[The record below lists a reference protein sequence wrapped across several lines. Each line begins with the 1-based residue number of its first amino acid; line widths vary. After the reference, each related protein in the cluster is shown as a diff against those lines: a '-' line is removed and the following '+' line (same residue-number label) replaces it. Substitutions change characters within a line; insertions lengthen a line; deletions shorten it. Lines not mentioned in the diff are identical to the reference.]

1 MIVQTKIAKPQLP
14 FKGPLLLS
22 VVALAILAA
31 LFYTATS
38 VFRTLELSQATAK
51 LSLYR
56 TTIENELQRLEH
68 LPVIVADKVQVRN
81 AVQSRPAN
89 RLNQELLDLSR
100 DARAEA
106 IYVMDAQGLTI
117 AASNFANTPTFL
129 GKNYGFRQYF
139 QEAMQG
145 RRASLFAIGAT
156 TSRAGYFLSAPI
168 LSQGKPIGVAVV
180 KIDLT
185 RLTDILEQ
193 TNEMILVSN
202 KDNIVVLSSR
212 ADWRYRSLEALDDN
226 RRKEIYKERQFGQEE
241 LRLLNWEAPSKNA
254 AIINGQKFLSLETQ
268 LNNPLWTIRYIGDT
282 RAIRERALLVVAV
295 AAGMMALSALVFL
308 TWRSGRL
315 RHALSASQKDRKRL
329 QREIE
334 VRRQAERRLT
344 RAQEELKR
352 SSKLAALGQLAASV
366 THELGQPI
374 SAMKNYLAAEEI
386 AGDAPQNGLGRQL
399 SLIVARM
406 ENITKQLRFF
416 ASDRGEDMSPVVMQ
430 NVVRGALS
438 MLKYDLEKAEIELA
452 SALPAQDILV
462 LGNQQRLEQVVI
474 NVLRNAIMAAE
485 TAPEH
490 KVMIDLSVAVDGQ
503 VRLCI
508 TDTGAGLGG
517 QTIDQLS
524 EPFHTT
530 RSSGEGMGLGLA
542 ISTSIIQEHGGHL
555 TAKDAKAGGAEFIIA
570 LNALQ
575 END

>member
-1 MIVQTKIAKPQLP
+1 MAT
-14 FKGPLLLS
+14 
-22 VVALAILAA
+22 
-31 LFYTATS
+31 LFYAATS

-56 TTIENELQRLEH
+56 TTIENELRRLEH

-81 AVQSRPAN
+81 AVQLRPAD

-168 LSQGKPIGVAVV
+168 IIQGKPIGVAVV

-185 RLTDILEQ
+185 HLTDILEQ

-212 ADWRYRSLEALDDN
+212 ADWRYRSLVALDDN

-241 LRLLNWEAPSKNA
+241 LRLLNWEAPSKNV
-254 AIINGQKFLSLETQ
+254 AILNGQKFLSLEAQ

-295 AAGMMALSALVFL
+295 AAGMMALSALAFL

-334 VRRQAERRLT
+334 VRRQAEQRLT
-344 RAQEELKR
+344 HAQEELKR

-374 SAMKNYLAAEEI
+374 SAMKNYLTAEEI
-386 AGDAPQNGLGRQL
+386 AGDAPHNGLGRQL

-430 NVVRGALS
+430 NVIRGALS

-452 SALPAQDILV
+452 STLPAHDVLV

-490 KVMIDLSVAVDGQ
+490 KVKIDLSVAADGQ
-503 VRLCI
+503 VKLCI

-555 TAKDAKAGGAEFIIA
+555 TARDVNAGGAEFIIA

-575 END
+575 EDG

>member
-1 MIVQTKIAKPQLP
+1 MTQTTIPKTSLKP
-14 FKGPLLLS
+14 KGPLLLFAI
-22 VVALAILAA
+22 ALIGLIT
-31 LFYTATS
+31 LFYIAVS
-38 VFRTLELSQATAK
+38 VFRTLELSQAEAK
-51 LSLYR
+51 LSLYQ
-56 TTIENELQRLEH
+56 TTIENELKRLDH
-68 LPVIVADKVQVRN
+68 LPVIVADQILVRN
-81 AVQSRPAN
+81 AVQSQPARN
-89 RLNQELLDLSR
+89 LNQELLDLSQ

-117 AASNFANTPTFL
+117 AASNFTKTPTFL

-168 LSQGKPIGVAVV
+168 MNAGTPIGVAVV

-185 RLTDILEQ
+185 RLAEILEQ

-212 ADWRYRSLEALDDN
+212 PEWKYRSLVALDEE
-226 RRKEIYKERQFGQEE
+226 RRAEIYQERQFGKEA
-241 LRLLNWEAPSKNA
+241 LRLLDWKVPSKNE
-254 AIINGQKFLSLETQ
+254 AIFNGQNFLSLEAQ
-268 LNNPLWTIRYIGDT
+268 LNNPQWTIRYLRDT
-282 RAIRERALLVVAV
+282 RAMRERALLVVAV
-295 AAGMMALSALVFL
+295 AAGVMALSALAFL
-308 TWRSGRL
+308 AWRSGRL
-315 RHALSASQKDRKRL
+315 RNALSASQKDRKRL

-344 RAQEELKR
+344 HAQEELKR

-386 AGDAPQNGLGRQL
+386 AGGGPQGGLGPQL
-399 SLIVARM
+399 SSIVARM

-416 ASDRGEDMSPVVMQ
+416 ASDRGEEMSPVIMQ
-430 NVVRGALS
+430 NVVRGALDL
-438 MLKYDLEKAEIELA
+438 LKYDLENAGIEQVIT
-452 SALPAQDILV
+452 LPAQDIPV
-462 LGNQQRLEQVVI
+462 MGNQQRLEQVVI
-474 NVLRNAIMAAE
+474 NVLRNAIMAVQNLSVR
-485 TAPEH
+485 
-490 KVMIDLSVAVDGQ
+490 KVAIDLFKTEDGQ
-503 VRLCI
+503 VILSVR
-508 TDTGAGLGG
+508 DTGAGLGG

-542 ISTSIIQEHGGHL
+542 ISASIIEEHGGGL
-555 TAKDAKAGGAEFIIA
+555 TAVDAKTGGAEFIIA
-570 LNALQ
+570 LHVLRK
-575 END
+575 DG

>member
-1 MIVQTKIAKPQLP
+1 MIVQTKTTKPQLP

-22 VVALAILAA
+22 VVALVILAT
-31 LFYTATS
+31 LFYAATS
-38 VFRTLELSQATAK
+38 VFRTLELSQAAAK

-56 TTIENELQRLEH
+56 TTIENELRRLEH

-81 AVQSRPAN
+81 AVQLRPAD

-168 LSQGKPIGVAVV
+168 LNQGKPIGVAVV

-185 RLTDILEQ
+185 HLTDILEQ

-212 ADWRYRSLEALDDN
+212 ADWRYRSLVALDDN

-241 LRLLNWEAPSKNA
+241 LRLLNWEAPSNNV
-254 AIINGQKFLSLETQ
+254 AILNGQKFLSLEAQ

-295 AAGMMALSALVFL
+295 AAGMMALSALAFL

-386 AGDAPQNGLGRQL
+386 AGDAQQNGLGRQL

-430 NVVRGALS
+430 NIVRGALS

-452 SALPAQDILV
+452 STLPAHDILV

-490 KVMIDLSVAVDGQ
+490 KVMIDLSVAADGL
-503 VRLCI
+503 VKLCI

-542 ISTSIIQEHGGHL
+542 ISASIIQEHRGHL
-555 TAKDAKAGGAEFIIA
+555 TARDVKAGGAEFIIA

-575 END
+575 EDG

>member
-1 MIVQTKIAKPQLP
+1 MKLTKSYLRM
-14 FKGPLLLS
+14 KGPLLLLAAAF
-22 VVALAILAA
+22 VALSA

-38 VFRTLELSQATAK
+38 VFRTLELSQAEAK

-68 LPVIVADKVQVRN
+68 LPVIVAGSPQVQN
-81 AVQSRPAN
+81 ALRYSVPEG
-89 RLNQELLDLSR
+89 LNQDLFDLSR

-106 IYVMDAQGLTI
+106 IYVMNTNGVTV
-117 AASNFANTPTFL
+117 AASNFGKTPNFL

-145 RRASLFAIGAT
+145 KRGSLFAIGVT
-156 TSRAGYFLSAPI
+156 TSRPGYFLSAPV
-168 LSQGKPIGVAVV
+168 LSAGNPIGVAVV
-180 KIDLT
+180 KLDLT
-185 RLTDILEQ
+185 RLAEILEQ

-212 ADWRYRSLEALDDN
+212 LNWRYHTLSALNALRRNEIAGERQFGTEALEALD
-226 RRKEIYKERQFGQEE
+226 
-241 LRLLNWEAPSKNA
+241 WEASAENSA
-254 AIINGQKFLSLETQ
+254 MLDGQKYLSLETQ
-268 LNNPLWTIRYIGDT
+268 LDKPQWTIRYLGDT
-282 RAIRERALLVVAV
+282 RPLRERALLVVAV
-295 AAGMMALSALVFL
+295 AAGVMALSALAFL
-308 TWRSGRL
+308 AWRSGRL

-344 RAQEELKR
+344 HAQEELKR
-352 SSKLAALGQLAASV
+352 GSKLAALGQLAASV

-374 SAMKNYLAAEEI
+374 SAMKNYLIAEEI
-386 AGDAPQNGLGRQL
+386 AGDAPQSGVGRQL
-399 SLIVARM
+399 SPIVARM

-416 ASDRGEDMSPVVMQ
+416 ASDRGEKMKPVIVQ
-430 NVVRGALS
+430 QVVRGALS
-438 MLKYDLEKAEIELA
+438 LLKHDLEERGV
-452 SALPAQDILV
+452 ALVTTLPKQEVVV

-474 NVLRNAIMAAE
+474 NVLRNAMMAAE
-485 TAPEH
+485 ALPDP
-490 KVMIDLSVAVDGQ
+490 KVTIDLRRDAKQVILSV
-503 VRLCI
+503 

-542 ISTSIIQEHGGHL
+542 ISASIIQEHGGRL
-555 TAKDAKAGGAEFIIA
+555 TAKDADTGGAEFIIA
-570 LNALQ
+570 LNPMGKD
-575 END
+575 E

>member
-1 MIVQTKIAKPQLP
+1 MIAQTKTTNSQLP

-22 VVALAILAA
+22 VVALVILAT

-38 VFRTLELSQATAK
+38 VFRTLELSQAQAK

-81 AVQSRPAN
+81 AVQSRPAD
-89 RLNQELLDLSR
+89 RLNQELLDLSQ

-117 AASNFANTPTFL
+117 AASNFENTPTFL
-129 GKNYGFRQYF
+129 GKNYGFRRYF
-139 QEAMQG
+139 KEAMQG

-168 LSQGKPIGVAVV
+168 LRSGTPIGVAVV
-180 KIDLT
+180 KLDLT
-185 RLTDILEQ
+185 RLTEILEQ

-212 ADWRYRSLEALDDN
+212 ADWRYRSLLALNNN
-226 RRKEIYKERQFGQEE
+226 RRKEIYQERQFGQEE
-241 LRLLNWEAPSKNA
+241 LQLLDWKTPSKNA
-254 AIINGQKFLSLETQ
+254 AILNGQKFLSLEAQ
-268 LNNPLWTIRYIGDT
+268 LNNPLWTIRYLGDT

-295 AAGMMALSALVFL
+295 AAGMMALSALAFL

-344 RAQEELKR
+344 RVQEELKR

-386 AGDAPQNGLGRQL
+386 AGDAPQSGLGRQM

-416 ASDRGEDMSPVVMQ
+416 ASDRGEDMSPVVIQ

-438 MLKYDLEKAEIELA
+438 MVKYDLEKAEIELA
-452 SALPAQDILV
+452 STLPAQDILV

-490 KVMIDLSVAVDGQ
+490 KVMIDLSVVLSGQ
-503 VRLCI
+503 VTLCV
-508 TDTGAGLGG
+508 TDRGAGLGG

-542 ISTSIIQEHGGHL
+542 ISASIIQEHGGQL
-555 TAKDAKAGGAEFIIA
+555 TARDAKAGGAEFIIV

-575 END
+575 EDD

>member
-1 MIVQTKIAKPQLP
+1 MIAHTKKTKPQLS

-22 VVALAILAA
+22 VVAVVILAA
-31 LFYTATS
+31 LFYAATS

-56 TTIENELQRLEH
+56 TTIKNELQRLEH

-81 AVQSRPAN
+81 AVQLRPAK

-145 RRASLFAIGAT
+145 HRASLFAIGAT
-156 TSRAGYFLSAPI
+156 TLRAGYFLSAPI
-168 LSQGKPIGVAVV
+168 LSGGKPIGVVVV

-185 RLTDILEQ
+185 RLTIILEQ

-212 ADWRYRSLEALDDN
+212 PEWRYRSLIALGDN
-226 RRKEIYKERQFGQEE
+226 RRKEISRERQFGEEE
-241 LRLLNWEAPSKNA
+241 LPLLDWKIPSKNA
-254 AIINGQKFLSLETQ
+254 AILNGQRFLSLEAQ
-268 LNNPLWTIRYIGDT
+268 LKNPLWTIRYLRDT

-295 AAGMMALSALVFL
+295 AAGMMALSALAFL

-386 AGDAPQNGLGRQL
+386 AGDMPQSGLGRQL

-438 MLKYDLEKAEIELA
+438 MLKYDLKKAEIELV
-452 SALPAQDILV
+452 STLPAQDILV

-474 NVLRNAIMAAE
+474 NVLRNAIMAVENAQ
-485 TAPEH
+485 EH
-490 KVMIDLSVAVDGQ
+490 KVIIDLSVVPGSQ
-503 VRLCI
+503 VILCV
-508 TDTGAGLGG
+508 TDTGAGLDG

-542 ISTSIIQEHGGHL
+542 ISASIIQEHGGHL
-555 TAKDAKAGGAEFIIA
+555 TARDAKAGGAEFIIA

-575 END
+575 KDG